1 MSAADGI
8 AVDPLTIAVVWGRL
22 AAIAEEMAEAQQR
35 CAFSDQVREGGDY
48 STAVFDV
55 TGRMLAQANRSPAH
69 LGAMPHVVRNMLGA
83 YPAAS
88 LAPGDVVVLNDPYMG
103 SGHLPDLFG
112 MSPAFDADR
121 LVGFVVSCIHLT
133 DIGGPAPGSQAV
145 VGLTDSVQEGLRL
158 LPTLLYRQGE
168 PVREIVGLIGANV
181 RVPDA
186 VLGDIRAQR
195 AALHVGATKLG
206 QFHAR
211 TGSDVIEASAE
222 EFLTRSEHAVRRELL
237 AIPDGTATFVDHL
250 DDYGPGTPPI
260 RLEAAVTVSGSN
272 ISFDFSGTDPQT
284 PSSLN
289 CTLSYLRA
297 YCYWVAKAITTRD
310 TIPQNEGQLRP
321 VQVTAPPG
329 CFFNPLPPAALNG
342 RALLNQRIVELLF
355 GALSKIVPDR
365 VCAASGQW
373 VNPIFG
379 GIEPGTRRTFV
390 FYDYVMGGVGA
401 RASKDGLDAIPP
413 TVSVEN
419 IPVEAQEARN
429 PIIVERYELIPDSG
443 GAGTFRGGLGVR
455 KDIRLL
461 ADNVVLSNLTDRHVF
476 SAYGLFGGKD
486 GVLGE
491 TVLNPG
497 GPDERRLHSK
507 EVVHL
512 RRGDVVS
519 FRCSGSGGV
528 GPPSER
534 PREKVLEDVRH
545 GRVTLQSA
553 RELYGVEPQS

>member
-1 MSAADGI
+1 MSAEGGVD
-8 AVDPLTIAVVWGRL
+8 VDPLTVAVVWGRL

-48 STAVFDV
+48 STAVFDA

-83 YPAAS
+83 YPATS
-88 LAPGDVVVLNDPYMG
+88 LAPGDVIVLNDPYMG
-103 SGHLPDLFG
+103 SGHLPDLFA

-145 VGLTDSVQEGLRL
+145 VGVTDSVQEGLRL
-158 LPTLLYRQGE
+158 LPTRLYRQGE
-168 PVREIVGLIGANV
+168 PVREILDLIGANV

-211 TGSDVIEASAE
+211 TGTRVVDAAAE
-222 EFLTRSEHAVRRELL
+222 EFLTRSEQAVRHELL

-260 RLEAAVTVSGSN
+260 RLEAAVTISGSN
-272 ISFDFSGTDPQT
+272 LTFDFSGTDPQT

-321 VQVTAPPG
+321 VRVTAPPG
-329 CFFNPLPPAALNG
+329 CFFNPVQPAALNG

-379 GIEPGTRRTFV
+379 GAEPDTGRTFV

-455 KDIRLL
+455 KDIRML
-461 ADNVVLSNLTDRHVF
+461 ADDVVLSNLTDRHVF
-476 SAYGLFGGKD
+476 SAYGLFGGRD

-497 GPDERRLHSK
+497 APAERRLHSK

-512 RRGDVVS
+512 QRGDVVS

-534 PREKVLEDVRH
+534 PRAKVLEDVRQ
-545 GRVTLQSA
+545 GRVTPERA
-553 RELYGVEPQS
+553 HELYGVDVP

>member
-1 MSAADGI
+1 MSPTEGAG
-8 AVDPLTIAVVWGRL
+8 VDSLTVAVVWGRL

-48 STAVFDV
+48 STAVFDA

-69 LGAMPHVVRNMLGA
+69 LGAMPHVVRSMLRV
-83 YPAAS
+83 YPAEELS
-88 LAPGDVVVLNDPYMG
+88 PGDVIVLNDPYLG
-103 SGHLPDLFG
+103 SGHLPDLFA
-112 MSPAFDADR
+112 MSPAFDVRR

-133 DIGGPAPGSQAV
+133 DVGGPAPGSQAV
-145 VGLTDSVQEGLRL
+145 VGVTDSVQEGLRL
-158 LPTLLYRQGE
+158 LPTRLYRRGE
-168 PVREIVGLIGANV
+168 PVREIFDLIGANV

-195 AALHVGATKLG
+195 AALHVGSTKLG
-206 QFHAR
+206 RFHAR
-211 TGSDVIEASAE
+211 TGSRVVEAAAE
-222 EFLTRSEHAVRRELL
+222 EFLMRSEQAVRRELQ
-237 AIPDGTATFVDHL
+237 AIDDGTATFVDYL

-260 RLEAAVTVSGSN
+260 RLEVAVTISGSDVA
-272 ISFDFSGTDPQT
+272 FDFSGTDPQT

-321 VQVTAPPG
+321 VRVTAPPG

-355 GALSKIVPDR
+355 GALSQIVPDR

-373 VNPIFG
+373 VNPIIG
-379 GIEPGTRRTFV
+379 GTEPGTGRTFV

-401 RASKDGLDAIPP
+401 RASKDGVDAIPP

-419 IPVEAQEARN
+419 IPVEAQESRN
-429 PIIVERYELIPDSG
+429 PVIVERYELIPDSG

-455 KDIRLL
+455 KDVRML
-461 ADNVVLSNLTDRHVF
+461 ADDVVLSNLTDRHVF

-486 GVLGE
+486 GVVGE

-497 GPDERRLHSK
+497 APDERALHSK

-528 GPPSER
+528 GPPTER
-534 PREKVLEDVRH
+534 PREKVLEDVRE
-545 GRVTLQSA
+545 GRVTPRSA
-553 RELYGVEPQS
+553 REVYEIDVPS

>member
-1 MSAADGI
+1 MSAEGGVD
-8 AVDPLTIAVVWGRL
+8 VDPLTVAVVWGRL

-48 STAVFDV
+48 STAVFDA

-83 YPAAS
+83 YPATS
-88 LAPGDVVVLNDPYMG
+88 LAPGDVIVLNDPYMG
-103 SGHLPDLFG
+103 SGHLPDLFA

-145 VGLTDSVQEGLRL
+145 VGVTDSVQEGLRL
-158 LPTLLYRQGE
+158 LPTRLYRQGE
-168 PVREIVGLIGANV
+168 PVREILDLIGANV

-211 TGSDVIEASAE
+211 TGTRVVDAAAE
-222 EFLTRSEHAVRRELL
+222 EFLTRSEQAVRHELL

-260 RLEAAVTVSGSN
+260 RLEAAVTISGSN
-272 ISFDFSGTDPQT
+272 LTFDFSGTDPQT

-329 CFFNPLPPAALNG
+329 CFFNPVPPAALNG

-379 GIEPGTRRTFV
+379 GAEPGTGRTFV
-390 FYDYVMGGVGA
+390 FYDYIMGGVGA

-443 GAGTFRGGLGVR
+443 GAGRFRGGLGVR

-461 ADNVVLSNLTDRHVF
+461 ADDVVLSNLTDRHVF
-476 SAYGLFGGKD
+476 SAYGLFGGRD

-497 GPDERRLHSK
+497 APDERRLHSK

-512 RRGDVVS
+512 QRGDVVS

-528 GPPSER
+528 GDPSER
-534 PREKVLEDVRH
+534 PREKVLEDVH
-545 GRVTLQSA
+545 QGRVSPERA
-553 RELYGVEPQS
+553 HDLYGLDVP